1 LPSPWHTLDWPTLL
15 VLCRDYYNSVKPFS
29 FTKWDAS
36 HNNSGNGT
44 PSGFDR
50 LNHQK
55 KVRQWFLNPVKFCQE
70 IEKEQLKYPGKCI
83 FHLSSTHPTETCNV
97 KLECDKVRSTKTPT
111 SNSDTKSSGQ
121 LQHITEEYFE
131 DAVDNSDLIE
141 SVSEG
146 TSANDTN
153 EDGLLYFACLTYH
166 YLCLARASSNQD
178 HQSVRHAMPFPVIAD
193 SGAIFHMFKECA
205 FFSHITP
212 VAGKVLLGDGK
223 TVLPIKGVGTVQC
236 FVDENLVTLENVRF
250 IPDLSES
257 IYSLFLHIKY
267 PGHGLQSSFESGLFV
282 SFPNFTTKTLVGEH
296 DIYLNMIPIGSSDH
310 SQGGA
315 SSNISLP
322 LLSVPEENVSRNIKL
337 FQSDLQRE
345 TDYLDNLLEELR
357 TYYHTVK
364 T

>member
-1 LPSPWHTLDWPTLL
+1 
-15 VLCRDYYNSVKPFS
+15 
-29 FTKWDAS
+29 
-36 HNNSGNGT
+36 
-44 PSGFDR
+44 
-50 LNHQK
+50 
-55 KVRQWFLNPVKFCQE
+55 
-70 IEKEQLKYPGKCI
+70 
-83 FHLSSTHPTETCNV
+83 
-97 KLECDKVRSTKTPT
+97 
-111 SNSDTKSSGQ
+111 
-121 LQHITEEYFE
+121 
-131 DAVDNSDLIE
+131 
-141 SVSEG
+141 
-146 TSANDTN
+146 
-153 EDGLLYFACLTYH
+153 
-166 YLCLARASSNQD
+166 
-178 HQSVRHAMPFPVIAD
+178 VRHAMPFPVIAD

-267 PGHGLQSSFESGLFV
+267 PGRGLQSSFESGLFV
-282 SFPNFTTKTLVGEH
+282 SFPNFTTKALVGEH